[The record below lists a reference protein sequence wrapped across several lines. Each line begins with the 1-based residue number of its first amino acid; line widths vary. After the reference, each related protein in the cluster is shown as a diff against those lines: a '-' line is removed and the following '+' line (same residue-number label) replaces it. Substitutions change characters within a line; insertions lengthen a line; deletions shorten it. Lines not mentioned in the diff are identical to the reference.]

1 VACAIAVLLH
11 LFFDRTLLGKA
22 MRAVALDREA
32 ARLMGIDVRR
42 IVMLSFALGAAVG
55 AVGGIIITP
64 VTLTIY
70 DAGTMLGIKGF
81 AAAVT
86 GGIGNTFG
94 GIAGGLAL
102 GLLEAF
108 GGGLIG
114 WRSGR
119 RHSSPVLPAPAG
131 DFSRGEGER
140 CEAHRST
147 RPRRARMETHASRR
161 QNHTLGARWLPAL
174 APGSSAQGARSSFS
188 STSPTPPCRLPDPRA
203 PVCSLRGRP
212 TGSGSVAGASVH
224 AHDAPASP
232 RRPCWAADRAGP
244 GRCDGGD
251 GNRSDIGLSLVPTV
265 QRAEVPLMSV
275 SGATGLV
282 EPVRDR
288 AWVFK
293 STVNDVEVVARLL
306 DFFKKRGIKDAAMLA
321 TPGRSA

>member
-1 VACAIAVLLH
+1 MLVADLLQFLFAGLMVGAIYALVAIGFNIIFNATGAVNFAQGEFAMLGGMLAASLLPATGLPLPVVILLAVGGTTLIGVLMERLAVNPVRDANVLNLIIITIGASIFLKGGVMVTLGKNAAGLPAFSGERPIRVLGATFVPQALWIVGVACAIAVLLH

-70 DAGTMLGIKGF
+70 DAGTMLGLKGF

-114 WRSGR
+114 SEFKDVAAFLLILLLLFVRPRGI
-119 RHSSPVLPAPAG
+119 
-131 DFSRGEGER
+131 FSRGEGER
-140 CEAHRST
+140 
-147 RPRRARMETHASRR
+147 
-161 QNHTLGARWLPAL
+161 
-174 APGSSAQGARSSFS
+174 
-188 STSPTPPCRLPDPRA
+188 
-203 PVCSLRGRP
+203 V
-212 TGSGSVAGASVH
+212 
-224 AHDAPASP
+224 
-232 RRPCWAADRAGP
+232 
-244 GRCDGGD
+244 
-251 GNRSDIGLSLVPTV
+251 
-265 QRAEVPLMSV
+265 
-275 SGATGLV
+275 
-282 EPVRDR
+282 
-288 AWVFK
+288 
-293 STVNDVEVVARLL
+293 
-306 DFFKKRGIKDAAMLA
+306 
-321 TPGRSA
+321 